1 MRIGDPFR
9 SVHVGS
15 LALCAIFLPWS
26 TSLLS
31 MAQMLLAANWIIEG
45 IVRKDGGSRWRLAF
59 GRSPSL
65 VFMGSLFIHIL
76 GLLWTSD
83 EGMQWGLDLVR
94 ILAPVLVFGAVL
106 GGSPRLSITEF
117 RTIFLFGAWSVI
129 ASTMI
134 CLAIRGAD
142 ADHRELSMFISHIR
156 LALLLCLSIA
166 VLVHFW
172 PAGILNKIA
181 HVIGILWAFFFIDRL
196 ESIQSVIIL
205 LVIAFVF
212 IWRKQTGSVTVK
224 WLRPLSLIGA
234 VVLIV
239 LAIQAIQRY
248 NEHPYQADL
257 LEVTAGGERYVHEK
271 DNTQRENGEL
281 VWSNIAW
288 AEVHRTWKLRSTL
301 PLDTLDAKGHVL
313 YSTLFRYMS
322 SMHLPKD
329 SVGIMTL
336 SDSDIDR
343 ILAGTTSYKHG
354 RRWRLQDRIDE
365 VFFELDRYRATGD
378 ASGHS
383 VTMRLEYWRV
393 GWEIFKRN
401 WLFGVGTGDTQIA
414 FDRMYEELGSSL
426 SSEWRHR
433 AHNQYLTWCISFGI
447 VGAIL
452 CIICLVHPAWKLQ
465 AGRQPLFIA
474 WLIIVGIGSLSD
486 DTVETQAGA
495 TLFALYY
502 ALLVFAS
509 PLRSDTEDARPIAS
523 IAHKQSVQ

>member
-1 MRIGDPFR
+1 MRVGDPFR

-31 MAQMLLAANWIIEG
+31 MAQMLLAANWIVEG
-45 IVRKDGGSRWRLAF
+45 IVRKDRGLRWRQAF
-59 GRSPSL
+59 GRAPSL
-65 VFMGSLFIHIL
+65 VFMGFLFIHMI
-76 GLLWTSD
+76 GLLWTS
-83 EGMQWGLDLVR
+83 EPGMRWGFDLVR

-106 GGSPRLSITEF
+106 AGSPRLTFKEF
-117 RTIFLFGAWSVI
+117 KTVFLFGAWSVL
-129 ASTMI
+129 ASTVI
-134 CLAIRGAD
+134 CLVVRGAD
-142 ADHRELSMFISHIR
+142 SDHRDLSMFISHIR
-156 LALLLCLSIA
+156 LALLLCLCIA
-166 VLVHFW
+166 ILIHFW
-172 PAGILNKIA
+172 PASILNRIV
-181 HVIGILWAFFFIDRL
+181 HVIAILWALFFIDRL
-196 ESIQSVIIL
+196 ESLQSVIIL
-205 LVIAFVF
+205 LAVAFLF
-212 IWRKQTGSVTVK
+212 IWRKKEGSPAVK
-224 WLRPLSLIGA
+224 WLRPVSLIGA
-234 VVLIV
+234 AVLIV
-239 LAIQAIQRY
+239 LSIQAIQRY
-248 NEHPYQADL
+248 KEHPFQGDL

-288 AEVHRTWKLRSTL
+288 AEVHRTWKMRSTL

-322 SMHLPKD
+322 SLHLPKD

-336 SDSDIDR
+336 SDRDIDR
-343 ILAGTTSYKHG
+343 IVAGTTSYQHG
-354 RRWRLQDRIDE
+354 TRWRLQDRIDE
-365 VFFELDRYRATGD
+365 VFFELDRYRSTGD

-414 FDRMYEELGSSL
+414 FDRMYDEVGSSL
-426 SSEWRHR
+426 SSEWRNR
-433 AHNQYLTWCISFGI
+433 AHNQYLTWGISFGI
-447 VGAIL
+447 FGAIL
-452 CIICLVHPAWKLQ
+452 CIVCLVYPARELQ
-465 AGRQPLFIA
+465 AWRNPLFIA

-502 ALLVFAS
+502 ALLVFAA
-509 PLRSDTEDARPIAS
+509 PLRSDAENARSTAWIL
-523 IAHKQSVQ
+523 HQQRVQ